1 MSCFRILS
9 KDLSQSTNLCW
20 SLFNSKQDLF
30 EHSCCSIST
39 ETKPVSFEIIP
50 GFHSKTAPK
59 REREIES
66 FSVGNSTNRW
76 QIIGRADDTGKL
88 DMRWRLIGTFYQ
100 ETTRLVIIH

>member
-1 MSCFRILS
+1 LNIRAVQLARKQSQYRLR
-9 KDLSQSTNLCW
+9 LSQ
-20 SLFNSKQDLF
+20 D
-30 EHSCCSIST
+30 SIQKLHQR
-39 ETKPVSFEIIP
+39 E
-50 GFHSKTAPK
+50 